1 MNQGIIVPWD
11 EINEFDTLATGVYQ
25 FEGKMEIGESG
36 TGKLAAKVTHI
47 VMQPIEMAGRISF
60 ETLTLGTNENPKN
73 FVKDS
78 PGASTFKKLMKAA
91 QVPKG
96 SLEQM
101 AAGFNGSQYVAKV
114 LDKLQPDDADF
125 RPGERINRFLK
136 YGRLGEMEV
145 GIAPAAPSAGTG
157 MISAPPLPPGMVAP
171 VQQNA
176 PVQQPVYNAAPQG
189 IPVQPAVPQGAPV
202 VPSYQN
208 VPPVNNT
215 PSQPAQQQ
223 VAPQAVQQQVITP
236 QQPVSQVPP
245 IVPPQPV
252 QANEQMI
259 KCTICGADVPIS
271 QLAEH
276 VKTHIPR

>member
-47 VMQPIEMAGRISF
+47 VMHPIEIAGRVTF
-60 ETLTLGTNENPKN
+60 ETLTLGTTDNPKN

-145 GIAPAAPSAGTG
+145 AIAPAVPSVGTG
-157 MISAPPLPPGMVAP
+157 MVSAPPMPPGMVMPVQQSAP
-171 VQQNA
+171 VQQM
-176 PVQQPVYNAAPQG
+176 VQQPVYNAPQVNS
-189 IPVQPAVPQGAPV
+189 VQPTAQQGVPA

-208 VPPVNNT
+208 TSPVYAAPP
-215 PSQPAQQQ
+215 QQ
-223 VAPQAVQQQVITP
+223 VQQQAAPQTVP
-236 QQPVSQVPP
+236 QQ
-245 IVPPQPV
+245 IVPPPPA
-252 QANEQMI
+252 QANEQVI